1 MRREAAANCTA
12 KKNKWLGAL
21 LIDFLF
27 EANYLIKND
36 NFATV
41 GIKGDQQMLHFNVIW
56 AKKIEK
62 WSTMKR
68 NSGIF
73 ALKSLDYSL
82 PYAMLMQ
89 KQYQLIEQLVVYCN
103 RGQQRQNIVKTRFC
117 GTEMATLSTFVLPN
131 ILCAVIFWCF
141 SAICCCG

>member
-1 MRREAAANCTA
+1 
-12 KKNKWLGAL
+12 
-21 LIDFLF
+21 
-27 EANYLIKND
+27 
-36 NFATV
+36 
-41 GIKGDQQMLHFNVIW
+41 MLHFYVIW

-89 KQYQLIEQLVVYCN
+89 KPY
-103 RGQQRQNIVKTRFC
+103 
-117 GTEMATLSTFVLPN
+117 AAAALSPTTFVE
-131 ILCAVIFWCF
+131 
-141 SAICCCG
+141 

>member
-1 MRREAAANCTA
+1 MHGQ
-12 KKNKWLGAL
+12 KKNKFLGAL

-36 NFATV
+36 NFAIV
-41 GIKGDQQMLHFNVIW
+41 GIKGNKKISHIYIIS

-82 PYAMLMQ
+82 PYAIVCKSHMPPPPSSPGAAV
-89 KQYQLIEQLVVYCN
+89 ESFD
-103 RGQQRQNIVKTRFC
+103 QQR
-117 GTEMATLSTFVLPN
+117 L
-131 ILCAVIFWCF
+131 
-141 SAICCCG
+141 